1 MPSVIHCCVRGL
13 GLALL
18 LVSVGSVQAAGDAE
32 HGKVLGYTC
41 LGCHG
46 IDNYKN
52 VYPTYNVPELNG
64 QHPEYLVA
72 ALKEYRAKE
81 RSHATM
87 AAQGGSLND
96 AQIEDV
102 AAYLAGPA
110 TLKSGAAP
118 VGKAPDKVAALCS
131 SCHGLDGIGITADYP
146 SLAGQHQDYLAQA
159 LKEYRKGDR
168 KNAIMATFVTQLSDA
183 DIEQIASYYA
193 AQRPALSTVP
203 RRTWLYSA
211 R

>member
-1 MPSVIHCCVRGL
+1 MPSVIHSWVRCL
-13 GLALL
+13 GLALAL
-18 LVSVGSVQAAGDAE
+18 AGVCSVQAAADAE

-46 IDNYKN
+46 IANYKN

-64 QHPEYLVA
+64 QHPEYLMA

-87 AAQGGSLND
+87 AAQGGSLSD
-96 AQIEDV
+96 DQIADV
-102 AAYLAGPA
+102 ATYLAGPD
-110 TLKSGAAP
+110 TLKVGAAP
-118 VGKAPDKVAALCS
+118 VGKPPEKVASLCVA
-131 SCHGLDGIGITADYP
+131 CHGLDGIGVTADYP
-146 SLAGQHQDYLAQA
+146 TLSGQHEDYLAQA

-168 KNAIMATFVTQLSDA
+168 KNAVMATFVTQLSDA
-183 DIEQIASYYA
+183 DIEQIAAYYA
-193 AQRPALSTVP
+193 AQRPALTTVA
-203 RRTWLYSA
+203 RRTWRYSS

>member
-1 MPSVIHCCVRGL
+1 MPSVTHSWLRY
-13 GLALL
+13 LL
-18 LVSVGSVQAAGDAE
+18 LAATLLGVCSVQAAGDAE

-64 QHPEYLVA
+64 QHPEYLMA
-72 ALKEYRAKE
+72 ALKEYRSKE

-87 AAQGGSLND
+87 AAQGGSLSD
-96 AQIEDV
+96 DQIADV
-102 AAYLAGPA
+102 ATYLAGPA
-110 TLKSGAAP
+110 TLKAGASP
-118 VGKAPDKVAALCS
+118 VGHPPDKVASLCVA
-131 SCHGLDGIGITADYP
+131 CHGLDGIGVTADYP
-146 SLAGQHQDYLAQA
+146 TLAGQHEDYLAQA

-168 KNAIMATFVTQLSDA
+168 KNAVMTTFVATLSDT
-183 DIEQIASYYA
+183 DIEQIAAYYA
-193 AQRPALSTVP
+193 AQRPALSTVK
-203 RRTWLYSA
+203 RRTWLYSS

>member
-1 MPSVIHCCVRGL
+1 MRSVIHAWVRS
-13 GLALL
+13 LALAAAL
-18 LVSVGSVQAAGDAE
+18 LGVCSVQAAGDAE

-64 QHPEYLVA
+64 QHPEYLMA
-72 ALKEYRAKE
+72 ALKEYRSKE
-81 RSHATM
+81 RAHATM
-87 AAQGGSLND
+87 AAQGGSLSD
-96 AQIEDV
+96 DQIADV
-102 AAYLAGPA
+102 ATYLAGPA

-118 VGKAPDKVAALCS
+118 IGKAPEKVASLCVA
-131 SCHGLDGIGITADYP
+131 CHGLDGIGVTGDYP
-146 SLAGQHQDYLAQA
+146 TLAGQHEDYLAQA

-168 KNAIMATFVTQLSDA
+168 KNAVMATFVTTLSDA
-183 DIEQIASYYA
+183 DIEQIAAYYA
-193 AQRPALSTVP
+193 AQRPALSTVK
-203 RRTWLYSA
+203 RRTWLYSS

>member
-1 MPSVIHCCVRGL
+1 MPSVIHSWVRS
-13 GLALL
+13 LALAAAL
-18 LVSVGSVQAAGDAE
+18 LGVCSVQAAGDAE

-41 LGCHG
+41 LGCLG
-46 IDNYKN
+46 IANYKN

-64 QHPEYLVA
+64 QHPEYLMA

-87 AAQGGSLND
+87 AAQGGSLSD
-96 AQIEDV
+96 DQIADV
-102 AAYLAGPA
+102 ATYLAGPE
-110 TLKSGAAP
+110 TLKTGAAAI
-118 VGKAPDKVAALCS
+118 GHAPDKVASLCVA
-131 SCHGLDGIGITADYP
+131 CHGLDGIGVTADYP
-146 SLAGQHQDYLAQA
+146 TLAGQHEDYLAQA

-168 KNAIMATFVTQLSDA
+168 KNAVMATFVTTLSDA
-183 DIEQIASYYA
+183 DIEQIAAYYA
-193 AQRPALSTVP
+193 AQRPALTTVT

>member
-1 MPSVIHCCVRGL
+1 MPSVIHSWVRA
-13 GLALL
+13 LALTAAL
-18 LVSVGSVQAAGDAE
+18 LGVCSVQAAGDAA

-64 QHPEYLVA
+64 QHPEYLMA
-72 ALKEYRAKE
+72 ALKEYRSKE

-87 AAQGGSLND
+87 AAQGGSLSD
-96 AQIEDV
+96 DQIADV
-102 AAYLAGPA
+102 ATYLAGPE
-110 TLKSGAAP
+110 TLKAGPAP
-118 VGKAPDKVAALCS
+118 IGKAPEKVASLCVA
-131 SCHGLDGIGITADYP
+131 CHGLDGVGVTADYP
-146 SLAGQHQDYLAQA
+146 TLSGQHEDYLAQA

-168 KNAIMATFVTQLSDA
+168 KNAVMATFVTTLSDE
-183 DIEQIASYYA
+183 DIKQIAEYYA
-193 AQRPALSTVP
+193 AQRPALTTVK
-203 RRTWLYSA
+203 RRTWLYSS

>member
-1 MPSVIHCCVRGL
+1 MPSVIHSWLRCL
-13 GLALL
+13 GLALAL
-18 LVSVGSVQAAGDAE
+18 LGVGSVQAAGDAE

-46 IDNYKN
+46 IPSYKN
-52 VYPTYNVPELNG
+52 VYPTYNVPELSG
-64 QHPEYLVA
+64 QHPEYLMA
-72 ALKEYRAKE
+72 ALKEYRSKE

-87 AAQGGSLND
+87 AAQGGSLSD
-96 AQIEDV
+96 DQIADV

-110 TLKSGAAP
+110 TLKVGAAP
-118 VGKAPDKVAALCS
+118 VGKPPEKVASLCVA
-131 SCHGLDGIGITADYP
+131 CHGLDGIGVTADYP
-146 SLAGQHQDYLAQA
+146 TLSGQHEDYLAQA

-183 DIEQIASYYA
+183 DIEQIAAYYA
-193 AQRPALSTVP
+193 AQRPALSTVT